1 MDENKSSIIETQP
14 DPPLALPPGEPQLA
28 LPAPGDAPPSRP
40 HRSKLVWLLVLAL
53 LAGAIWGYLY
63 WSKAS
68 ASTKAAPGAGKNG
81 DGKGSDVTQV
91 VAAKARRG
99 NIGVY
104 FNGLGAVTPI
114 YTVTLKSRVDG
125 ELTEIHYREGDT
137 VHQGDLLI
145 QIDPRPF
152 EVQLTQAEGQ
162 MAKDEALLANARIDL
177 TRYQTLLAQNAIPE
191 QQVATQKALVTQDEA
206 MVKSDQGQID
216 SAKLN
221 LIYCKITAPI
231 TGRIGLRLVDPGNI
245 VHAADTNGLLV
256 ITQIEPISVLF
267 TVAEDQL
274 PTVLQKMRTATL
286 EVDAYDRD
294 MKQKLAQGTLT
305 TVDNQI
311 DQTTGTVRLRAT
323 FDNKDDSLFPNQFVN
338 ARLLVQE
345 KSGVVLLP
353 SAAIQR
359 SSNAMFVYLVKP
371 DSTVT
376 VRNITEG
383 TTEGDDSEITSGLNA
398 GDTVV
403 MTGAD
408 KLQEGSK
415 VIAQIPQDNSSKKG
429 SAKQ

>member
-1 MDENKSSIIETQP
+1 MNQNENSLIETKT
-14 DPPLALPPGEPQLA
+14 DPPLALPPGEQRIA
-28 LPAPGDAPPSRP
+28 LPAPGGSSPPPAHPR
-40 HRSKLVWLLVLAL
+40 RSILVWILPLAL
-53 LAGAIWGYLY
+53 LAGAAWAYFH
-63 WSKAS
+63 WSKAA
-68 ASTKAAPGAGKNG
+68 ASTKAAPGTGKKG
-81 DGKGSDVTQV
+81 DGSAVAQV

-99 NIGVY
+99 DIGVY
-104 FNGLGAVTPI
+104 FSGLGAVTPI
-114 YTVTLKSRVDG
+114 YTVTIKSRVDG
-125 ELTEIHYREGDT
+125 QLMEIHYREGDT

-162 MAKDEALLANARIDL
+162 MAKDEAALANARIDL
-177 TRYQTLLAQNAIPE
+177 TRYQTLLTQNAIPE
-191 QQVATQKALVTQDEA
+191 QQVATQKALVAQDEA
-206 MVKSDQGQID
+206 VVKSDQGQID

-221 LIYCKITAPI
+221 LVYCRITAPI
-231 TGRIGLRLVDPGNI
+231 TGRVGLRLVDPGNI
-245 VHAADTNGLLV
+245 VHANDANGLLV
-256 ITQIEPISVLF
+256 ITQIEPISILF

-274 PTVLQKMRTATL
+274 PTVMQKMRTSTL
-286 EVDAYDRD
+286 QVDAYDRD
-294 MKQKLAQGTLT
+294 MKKKLAQGTLT

-323 FDNKDDSLFPNQFVN
+323 FDNKDNSLFPNQFVN

-345 KSGVVLLP
+345 KRGVVLLP

-359 SSNAMFVYLVKP
+359 SSSATFVYLVKP

-415 VIAQIPQDNSSKKG
+415 VNAQIQQDQTKG
-429 SAKQ
+429 GAHK

>member
-1 MDENKSSIIETQP
+1 MNDNKSKTEL
-14 DPPLALPPGEPQLA
+14 PLALPPGEPQLA
-28 LPAPGDAPPSRP
+28 LPPPAPPASGRRP
-40 HRSKLVWLLVLAL
+40 RRSKFVWLLVPAL
-53 LAGAIWGYLY
+53 LAGAIWGYAH

-68 ASTKAAPGAGKNG
+68 ASTTPATGAGKRG
-81 DGKGSDVTQV
+81 DGKGADIAQV
-91 VAAKARRG
+91 VAARARRG

-104 FNGLGAVTPI
+104 FNGLGTVTPL
-114 YTVTLKSRVDG
+114 YTVIVKSRVDG
-125 ELTEIHYREGDT
+125 QLMEIHYREGDT

-162 MAKDEALLANARIDL
+162 MAKDEAALANARIDL
-177 TRYQTLLAQNAIPE
+177 ARYQTLLTQNAIPE
-191 QQVATQKALVTQDEA
+191 QQVATQQALVMQDEA
-206 MVKSDQGQID
+206 VVKSDQGQVD
-216 SAKLN
+216 SANLN
-221 LIYCKITAPI
+221 LVYCRITAPI

-245 VHAADTNGLLV
+245 VHASDANGLLV
-256 ITQIEPISVLF
+256 ITQIQPISVLF

-274 PTVLQKMRTATL
+274 PIVLQKMRTATL
-286 EVDAYDRD
+286 QVDAYDRD
-294 MKQKLAQGTLT
+294 MKQKLARGTLT

-323 FDNKDDSLFPNQFVN
+323 FDNQDGSLFPNQFVN

-345 KSGVVLLP
+345 KRGVVLLP

-359 SSNAMFVYLVKP
+359 SSNATFVYLIKS

-376 VRNITEG
+376 ARNITEG
-383 TTEGDDSEITSGLNA
+383 TTEGDDSEIVSGLND

-415 VIAQIPQDNSSKKG
+415 VNAQFPQGSSKNASQKKEG
-429 SAKQ
+429 SPR